1 MFKKIGNGLEGK
13 NMMEK
18 RISGKTGLLGLIGS
32 PVGHSGSP
40 AMYNYCFEKL
50 SLDYAYLAFDIK
62 VDEVARAMEAIKT
75 LRMRGCNVTMPC
87 KNEAV
92 KYMDELSPAARIIG
106 AVNTIV
112 NEDGRLIGHMTDGQG
127 FVDNLRDHGVE
138 ITGKKVIVCGGGG
151 AGAAIQ
157 VQCALEGAR
166 EISIFNRKS
175 GFFERILPI
184 VEKIRQEK
192 PECTVNICDIED
204 MEKMREEIASSD
216 ILVNAT
222 IVGMKPMDEE
232 SVVKDVTMFRP
243 GFIVADAVYNPKE
256 TKLLR
261 EAKAAGCT
269 CIDGQGMLVWQG
281 AEAFRIYTGKQMP
294 VEEVKNLLFGGS

>member
-1 MFKKIGNGLEGK
+1 
-13 NMMEK
+13 MEK

-50 SLDYAYLAFDIK
+50 GLDYAYLAFDIK
-62 VDEVARAMEAIKT
+62 VDEVGKAIDAIKT
-75 LRMRGCNVTMPC
+75 FRMRGCNVTMPC

-92 KYMDELSPAARIIG
+92 KYMDELSSAARIIG

-112 NEDGRLIGHMTDGQG
+112 NEDGRLIGHITDGQG

-138 ITGKKVIVCGGGG
+138 IAGKKIIVCGGGG
-151 AGAAIQ
+151 AAAAIQ

-166 EISIFNRKS
+166 EISVFNIKDA
-175 GFFERILPI
+175 FFERTLQTA
-184 VEKIRQEK
+184 EKIRQEK
-192 PECTVNICDIED
+192 PECVVNVFDIAD
-204 MEKMREEIASSD
+204 NEKMREEIASSN
-216 ILVNAT
+216 ILANAT
-222 IVGMKPMDEE
+222 IVGMKPMDQE

-243 GFIVADAVYNPKE
+243 GLVVVDAVYNPKE
-256 TKLLR
+256 TKMLR

-281 AEAFRIYTGKQMP
+281 AEAFKLYTGQEMP
-294 VEEVKNLLFGGS
+294 VQEVKELFFS